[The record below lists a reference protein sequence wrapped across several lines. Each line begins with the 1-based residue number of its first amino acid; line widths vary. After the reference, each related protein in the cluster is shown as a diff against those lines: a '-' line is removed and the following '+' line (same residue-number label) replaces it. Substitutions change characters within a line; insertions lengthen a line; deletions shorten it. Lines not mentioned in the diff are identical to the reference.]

1 MKTVIIYLLNM
12 EESIMKCENCG
23 KNEVSFVYRSNI
35 NGKVEEKHLCHE
47 CAEKLGYTQ
56 KIQDSYSGFQNLF
69 RNSFSSLFAPM
80 HALAGRAADPFFG
93 DSFFG
98 GSFLGDRFF
107 DDFFSMPALGGSTSE
122 AAAPAQQQENLVSD
136 EEQKKI
142 SREREL
148 NALRAEMK
156 QAVES
161 ENFERAA
168 QLRDQIHAKEK
179 EN

>member
-1 MKTVIIYLLNM
+1 
-12 EESIMKCENCG
+12 MKCENCG

-80 HALAGRAADPFFG
+80 HALAGRNGASFFG
-93 DSFFG
+93 DNFFG
-98 GSFLGDRFF
+98 GSLLGDNLF
-107 DDFFSMPALGGSTSE
+107 DDFFAMPALGCGTAE
-122 AAAPAQQQENLVSD
+122 AAAPAQQENLVSA

-142 SREREL
+142 SHEREL

>member
-1 MKTVIIYLLNM
+1 
-12 EESIMKCENCG
+12 MKCENCG

-35 NGKVEEKHLCHE
+35 NGKVEEKHLCQE
-47 CAEKLGYTQ
+47 CAQKLGYTQ
-56 KIQDSYSGFQNLF
+56 KIQDSYTGFQNLF
-69 RNSFSSLFAPM
+69 RSSFSNIFAPM
-80 HALAGRAADPFFG
+80 HALAGRNGASFFG
-93 DSFFG
+93 DNFFG
-98 GSFLGDRFF
+98 GSLLGDNLF
-107 DDFFSMPALGGSTSE
+107 DDFFAMPALGCGTAE
-122 AAAPAQQQENLVSD
+122 AAAPAQQENLVSD

-142 SREREL
+142 SHEREL

-156 QAVES
+156 QAGES

>member
-1 MKTVIIYLLNM
+1 
-12 EESIMKCENCG
+12 MKCENCG

-35 NGKVEEKHLCHE
+35 NGKVEEKHLCQE
-47 CAEKLGYTQ
+47 CAQKLGYTQ
-56 KIQDSYSGFQNLF
+56 KIQDSYAGFQNLF
-69 RNSFSSLFAPM
+69 RSSCSNIFAPM
-80 HALAGRAADPFFG
+80 PALAGRNGASFFG
-93 DSFFG
+93 DNFFG
-98 GSFLGDRFF
+98 GSLLGDNLF
-107 DDFFSMPALGGSTSE
+107 DDFFAMPALGCGTAE
-122 AAAPAQQQENLVSD
+122 AAAPAQQENLVSD

-142 SREREL
+142 SHEREL

>member
-1 MKTVIIYLLNM
+1 
-12 EESIMKCENCG
+12 MKCENCG
-23 KNEVSFVYRSNI
+23 KNEVSFVYQSNI
-35 NGKVEEKHLCHE
+35 NGKIEEKHLCRE
-47 CAEKLGYTQ
+47 CAEQLGYSR
-56 KIQDSYSGFQNLF
+56 KIQESCSEFQNLF
-69 RNSFSSLFAPM
+69 RGSFAGLLSPM
-80 HALAGRAADPFFG
+80 RALAGVNRDPFFG

-98 GSFLGDRFF
+98 GSLLGDRFF
-107 DDFFSMPALGGSTSE
+107 DSFFSMPALGDGEQSGSTAVE
-122 AAAPAQQQENLVSD
+122 QRDNLVSD

-148 NALRAEMK
+148 NALRSEMN
-156 QAVES
+156 QAVAS

>member
-1 MKTVIIYLLNM
+1 
-12 EESIMKCENCG
+12 MKCENCG

-35 NGKVEEKHLCHE
+35 NGKVEEKHLCQE
-47 CAEKLGYTQ
+47 CAQKLGYTQ
-56 KIQDSYSGFQNLF
+56 KIQDSYTGFQNLF
-69 RNSFSSLFAPM
+69 RSSFSNIFAPM
-80 HALAGRAADPFFG
+80 HALAGRNGASFFG
-93 DSFFG
+93 DNFFG
-98 GSFLGDRFF
+98 GSLLGDNLF
-107 DDFFSMPALGGSTSE
+107 DDFFAMPALGCGTAE
-122 AAAPAQQQENLVSD
+122 AAAPAQQENLVSD

-142 SREREL
+142 SHEREL

-168 QLRDQIHAKEK
+168 QLRDQIHANEK

>member
-1 MKTVIIYLLNM
+1 
-12 EESIMKCENCG
+12 MKCENCG

-35 NGKVEEKHLCHE
+35 NGKVEEKHLCQE
-47 CAEKLGYTQ
+47 CAQKLGYTQ
-56 KIQDSYSGFQNLF
+56 KIQDSYTGFQNLF
-69 RNSFSSLFAPM
+69 RSSFSNIFAPM
-80 HALAGRAADPFFG
+80 HALAGRNGASFFG
-93 DSFFG
+93 DNFFG
-98 GSFLGDRFF
+98 GSLLGDNLF
-107 DDFFSMPALGGSTSE
+107 DDFFAMPALGCGTAE
-122 AAAPAQQQENLVSD
+122 AAAPAQQENLVSA

-142 SREREL
+142 SHEREL

>member
-1 MKTVIIYLLNM
+1 
-12 EESIMKCENCG
+12 MKCENCG

-35 NGKVEEKHLCHE
+35 NGKVEEKHLCQE
-47 CAEKLGYTQ
+47 CAQKLGYTQ

-69 RNSFSSLFAPM
+69 RNSFANFFAPM
-80 HALAGRAADPFFG
+80 PALAGRNGGSFFG
-93 DSFFG
+93 DNFFG
-98 GSFLGDRFF
+98 GSLLGDSLF
-107 DDFFSMPALGGSTSE
+107 DDFFSMPALGCGTAE
-122 AAAPAQQQENLVSD
+122 AAAPAQQKENLVSD

-142 SREREL
+142 SHEREL

-168 QLRDQIHAKEK
+168 QLRDEIHAKEK

>member
-1 MKTVIIYLLNM
+1 
-12 EESIMKCENCG
+12 MKCENCG

-35 NGKVEEKHLCHE
+35 NGKVEEKHLCQE
-47 CAEKLGYTQ
+47 CAQKLGYTQ
-56 KIQDSYSGFQNLF
+56 KIQDSYTGFQNLF
-69 RNSFSSLFAPM
+69 RSSFSNIFAPM
-80 HALAGRAADPFFG
+80 HALAGRNGASFFG
-93 DSFFG
+93 DNFFG
-98 GSFLGDRFF
+98 GSLLGDNLF
-107 DDFFSMPALGGSTSE
+107 DDFFAMPALGCGTAE
-122 AAAPAQQQENLVSD
+122 AAAPAQQENLVSD

-142 SREREL
+142 SHEREL

>member
-1 MKTVIIYLLNM
+1 
-12 EESIMKCENCG
+12 MKCENCG

-35 NGKVEEKHLCHE
+35 NGKVEEKHLCQE
-47 CAEKLGYTQ
+47 CAQKLGYTQ
-56 KIQDSYSGFQNLF
+56 KIQDSYTGFQNLF
-69 RNSFSSLFAPM
+69 RSSFSNIFAPM
-80 HALAGRAADPFFG
+80 HALAGRNGASFFG
-93 DSFFG
+93 DNFFG
-98 GSFLGDRFF
+98 GSLLGDNLF
-107 DDFFSMPALGGSTSE
+107 DDFFVMPALGCGTAE
-122 AAAPAQQQENLVSD
+122 AAAPAQQENLVSD

-142 SREREL
+142 SHEREL

>member
-1 MKTVIIYLLNM
+1 
-12 EESIMKCENCG
+12 MKCENCG

-35 NGKVEEKHLCHE
+35 NGKVEEKHLCQE
-47 CAEKLGYTQ
+47 CAQKLGYTQ

-69 RNSFSSLFAPM
+69 RNSFANFFAPM
-80 HALAGRAADPFFG
+80 PALAGRNGASFFG
-93 DSFFG
+93 DNFFG
-98 GSFLGDRFF
+98 GSLLGDNLF
-107 DDFFSMPALGGSTSE
+107 DDFFSMPALGCGTAE

-136 EEQKKI
+136 EEKKKI
-142 SREREL
+142 SHEREL

>member
-1 MKTVIIYLLNM
+1 
-12 EESIMKCENCG
+12 MKCENCG

-69 RNSFSSLFAPM
+69 RSSLSSLFAPM

-93 DSFFG
+93 DGFFG
-98 GSFLGDRFF
+98 GSLLGDRFF

>member
-1 MKTVIIYLLNM
+1 
-12 EESIMKCENCG
+12 MKCENCG
-23 KNEVSFVYRSNI
+23 KNEVSFFYRSNI
-35 NGKVEEKHLCHE
+35 NGKVEEKHLCQE
-47 CAEKLGYTQ
+47 CAQKLGYTQ
-56 KIQDSYSGFQNLF
+56 KIQDSYAGFQNLF
-69 RNSFSSLFAPM
+69 RSSFSNIFAPM
-80 HALAGRAADPFFG
+80 PARAGRNGASFFG
-93 DSFFG
+93 DNFFG
-98 GSFLGDRFF
+98 GSLLGDNLF
-107 DDFFSMPALGGSTSE
+107 DDFFAMPALGCGTAE
-122 AAAPAQQQENLVSD
+122 AAAPAQQENLVSD

-142 SREREL
+142 SHEREL

>member
-1 MKTVIIYLLNM
+1 
-12 EESIMKCENCG
+12 MKCENCG

-35 NGKVEEKHLCHE
+35 NGKVEEKHLCQE
-47 CAEKLGYTQ
+47 CAQKLGYTQ
-56 KIQDSYSGFQNLF
+56 KIQDSYAGFQNLF
-69 RNSFSSLFAPM
+69 RSRFSNIFAPM
-80 HALAGRAADPFFG
+80 HALAGRNGASFFG
-93 DSFFG
+93 DNFFG
-98 GSFLGDRFF
+98 GSLLGDNLF
-107 DDFFSMPALGGSTSE
+107 DDFFAMPALGCGTAE
-122 AAAPAQQQENLVSD
+122 AAAPAQQENLVSD

-142 SREREL
+142 SHEREL

>member
-1 MKTVIIYLLNM
+1 
-12 EESIMKCENCG
+12 MKCENCG

-35 NGKVEEKHLCHE
+35 NGKVEEKHLCQE
-47 CAEKLGYTQ
+47 CAQKLGYTQ
-56 KIQDSYSGFQNLF
+56 KIQDSYAGFQNLF
-69 RNSFSSLFAPM
+69 RSSFSNIFAPM
-80 HALAGRAADPFFG
+80 HALAGRNGASFFG
-93 DSFFG
+93 DNFFG
-98 GSFLGDRFF
+98 GSLLGDNLF
-107 DDFFSMPALGGSTSE
+107 DDFFAMPALGCGTAE
-122 AAAPAQQQENLVSD
+122 AAAPAQQENLVSD

-142 SREREL
+142 SHEREL

>member
-1 MKTVIIYLLNM
+1 
-12 EESIMKCENCG
+12 MKCENCG

-35 NGKVEEKHLCHE
+35 NGKVEEKHLCQE
-47 CAEKLGYTQ
+47 CA
-56 KIQDSYSGFQNLF
+56 QNLF
-69 RNSFSSLFAPM
+69 RNSFANFFAPM
-80 HALAGRAADPFFG
+80 PALAGRNGASFFG
-93 DSFFG
+93 DNFFG
-98 GSFLGDRFF
+98 GSLLGDSLF
-107 DDFFSMPALGGSTSE
+107 DDFFSMPALGCGTAE

-142 SREREL
+142 SHEREL

>member
-1 MKTVIIYLLNM
+1 
-12 EESIMKCENCG
+12 MKCENCG
-23 KNEVSFVYRSNI
+23 KNEVSFVYKSNI
-35 NGKVEEKHLCHE
+35 NGKIEEKHLCRE
-47 CAEKLGYTQ
+47 CAEQLGYTRKLQ
-56 KIQDSYSGFQNLF
+56 ESCSGFQNLF
-69 RNSFSSLFAPM
+69 RSSFAEMLSPM
-80 HALAGRAADPFFG
+80 RALAGVNSDPFFG

-98 GSFLGDRFF
+98 GSLLGDRFF
-107 DDFFSMPALGGSTSE
+107 DDFFSMPALGGGE
-122 AAAPAQQQENLVSD
+122 ANSSAATETRKDNLVSD

-148 NALRAEMK
+148 NALRSEMQ
-156 QAVES
+156 QAIAS